1 MACPELPEGDGE
13 LVVRVVVWRRQHRH
27 RRQTEDRIDGSEVR
41 RSLLTFMTGII
52 KSIGLLSV

>member
-41 RSLLTFMTGII
+41 RSLLTFLWLT
-52 KSIGLLSV
+52 VC